1 MPTSAEISATDNLAV
16 SNTDGMGFTFPQDGM
31 TTIPTVTVTNTY
43 AQGGLTISKTIKGNA
58 TSADD
63 EFTFTVTLT
72 DKDGK
77 AVSGTFDTH
86 TFVDGK
92 YSFTLKGGESENFA
106 DLPIGV
112 TYTVTVKDQNG
123 NPVEGAAVQMCD
135 DKGCK
140 MPAATNAEG
149 VVTFTYDP
157 SNYHVT
163 IVECPEGYTADP
175 EQAFYFE
182 GEATELTVEITK
194 N

>member
-1 MPTSAEISATDNLAV
+1 MKKIALMLAMLLALSCLLMACDTPAPDTDTTAAETEAPTETPTEAPAEA
-16 SNTDGMGFTFPQDGM
+16 
-31 TTIPTVTVTNTY
+31 PTEAPTEAPST
-43 AQGGLTISKTIKGNA
+43 K
-58 TSADD
+58 
-63 EFTFTVTLT
+63 
-72 DKDGK
+72 
-77 AVSGTFDTH
+77 
-86 TFVDGK
+86 
-92 YSFTLKGGESENFA
+92 
-106 DLPIGV
+106 V

-157 SNYHVT
+157 SNYHIT
-163 IVECPEGYTADP
+163 IVECPAGYTCDP

>member
-1 MPTSAEISATDNLAV
+1 MKKLALMLAV
-16 SNTDGMGFTFPQDGM
+16 LLALSCLLMACDTPAPDTD
-31 TTIPTVTVTNTY
+31 TTADTTVTE
-43 AQGGLTISKTIKGNA
+43 AP
-58 TSADD
+58 
-63 EFTFTVTLT
+63 T
-72 DKDGK
+72 DAPTEASTEAPTEAPSTK
-77 AVSGTFDTH
+77 
-86 TFVDGK
+86 
-92 YSFTLKGGESENFA
+92 
-106 DLPIGV
+106 V

-123 NPVEGAAVQMCD
+123 DPVEGAAVQMCD

-157 SNYHVT
+157 SNYHIT

>member
-1 MPTSAEISATDNLAV
+1 MKKIALMLAMLLALSCLLMACDTPAPDTDTTAE
-16 SNTDGMGFTFPQDGM
+16 
-31 TTIPTVTVTNTY
+31 TTAEDTRAQVTVP
-43 AQGGLTISKTIKGNA
+43 AVGGSTEEPTEAPTEAPSTK
-58 TSADD
+58 
-63 EFTFTVTLT
+63 
-72 DKDGK
+72 
-77 AVSGTFDTH
+77 
-86 TFVDGK
+86 
-92 YSFTLKGGESENFA
+92 
-106 DLPIGV
+106 V

-163 IVECPEGYTADP
+163 IVECPEGYTCDP

-182 GEATELTVEITK
+182 GESTELTVEITK
-194 N
+194 I

>member
-1 MPTSAEISATDNLAV
+1 MKKIALMLAMLLALSCLLMACDTPAPDTDTTAAETEAPTETPTEAPAEA
-16 SNTDGMGFTFPQDGM
+16 
-31 TTIPTVTVTNTY
+31 PTEAPTEAPST
-43 AQGGLTISKTIKGNA
+43 K
-58 TSADD
+58 
-63 EFTFTVTLT
+63 
-72 DKDGK
+72 
-77 AVSGTFDTH
+77 
-86 TFVDGK
+86 
-92 YSFTLKGGESENFA
+92 
-106 DLPIGV
+106 V

-163 IVECPEGYTADP
+163 IVECPEGYTCDP

>member
-1 MPTSAEISATDNLAV
+1 MKKLALILALLMSLSCLLMACDTPAPDATD
-16 SNTDGMGFTFPQDGM
+16 D
-31 TTIPTVTVTNTY
+31 TTVETTAPATEAPTEAPTETPTE
-43 AQGGLTISKTIKGNA
+43 APTEAPSTK
-58 TSADD
+58 
-63 EFTFTVTLT
+63 
-72 DKDGK
+72 
-77 AVSGTFDTH
+77 
-86 TFVDGK
+86 
-92 YSFTLKGGESENFA
+92 
-106 DLPIGV
+106 V

-157 SNYHVT
+157 SNYHIT
-163 IVECPEGYTADP
+163 IVECPEGYTCDP

>member
-1 MPTSAEISATDNLAV
+1 MKKLISLLLVVGLCAALFVACGASTDAPTTEPV
-16 SNTDGMGFTFPQDGM
+16 Q
-31 TTIPTVTVTNTY
+31 TTTAAPTEEETEAPST
-43 AQGGLTISKTIKGNA
+43 K
-58 TSADD
+58 
-63 EFTFTVTLT
+63 
-72 DKDGK
+72 
-77 AVSGTFDTH
+77 
-86 TFVDGK
+86 
-92 YSFTLKGGESENFA
+92 
-106 DLPIGV
+106 V

-140 MPAATNAEG
+140 MPAPTNAEG

-157 SNYHVT
+157 SNYHIT
-163 IVECPEGYTADP
+163 IVECPEGYTCDP

>member
-1 MPTSAEISATDNLAV
+1 MKKLSILLALLLALSCLLIACDNTTAETPETTAADTTVAELSTEAPTEAATEA
-16 SNTDGMGFTFPQDGM
+16 
-31 TTIPTVTVTNTY
+31 PTEAPST
-43 AQGGLTISKTIKGNA
+43 K
-58 TSADD
+58 
-63 EFTFTVTLT
+63 
-72 DKDGK
+72 
-77 AVSGTFDTH
+77 
-86 TFVDGK
+86 
-92 YSFTLKGGESENFA
+92 
-106 DLPIGV
+106 V

-123 NPVEGAAVQMCD
+123 APVEGAAVQMCD

-157 SNYHVT
+157 SNYHIT

-182 GEATELTVEITK
+182 GDATELTVEITK

>member
-1 MPTSAEISATDNLAV
+1 MTPTEALST
-16 SNTDGMGFTFPQDGM
+16 
-31 TTIPTVTVTNTY
+31 
-43 AQGGLTISKTIKGNA
+43 K
-58 TSADD
+58 
-63 EFTFTVTLT
+63 
-72 DKDGK
+72 
-77 AVSGTFDTH
+77 
-86 TFVDGK
+86 
-92 YSFTLKGGESENFA
+92 
-106 DLPIGV
+106 V

-163 IVECPEGYTADP
+163 IVECPDGYTCDP
-175 EQAFYFE
+175 EQSFYFE

>member
-1 MPTSAEISATDNLAV
+1 MKKLALMLAV
-16 SNTDGMGFTFPQDGM
+16 LLALSCLLMACDTPAPDTD
-31 TTIPTVTVTNTY
+31 TTAETTAEDTRAQVTVP
-43 AQGGLTISKTIKGNA
+43 ADGGSTEEPTEAPTEAPSTK
-58 TSADD
+58 
-63 EFTFTVTLT
+63 
-72 DKDGK
+72 
-77 AVSGTFDTH
+77 
-86 TFVDGK
+86 
-92 YSFTLKGGESENFA
+92 
-106 DLPIGV
+106 V

-163 IVECPEGYTADP
+163 IVECPAGYTCDP
-175 EQAFYFE
+175 AQSFYFD